1 MCFSI
6 TFVLIAIIATILFI
20 FFERFCCLSP
30 DGESGLKCNHI
41 SSRCF
46 RFIWSLPGWGEW
58 VEIIVNHRK
67 VYKRA
72 GLTPD
77 RESGLK

>member
-30 DGESGLKCNHI
+30 DGESGLKLEKLKKAGNKYLKDKGKGFKEVVVKK
-41 SSRCF
+41 R
-46 RFIWSLPGWGEW
+46 SLIE
-58 VEIIVNHRK
+58 VK
-67 VYKRA
+67 VPDIKTSKV
-72 GLTPD
+72 LT
-77 RESGLK
+77 

>member
-30 DGESGLKCNHI
+30 DGESGLKSNWIGVDCEI
-41 SSRCF
+41 SLVSPRMG
-46 RFIWSLPGWGEW
+46 RVG
-58 VEIIVNHRK
+58 
-67 VYKRA
+67 
-72 GLTPD
+72 
-77 RESGLK
+77 